1 MLGGTEFVG
10 RAVTEEALARGW
22 EVTVFHRG
30 RHAPPP
36 GVTELLGDRT
46 AEDGLAALAAPA
58 SRTGEANAAGEG
70 NANGGPGGDGDG
82 GAYDWDLVVDTWT
95 GAPSAV
101 RDAARLLADRVGR
114 YAYVSS
120 RSVYDHPAP
129 AGLPEDGPLVAGASP
144 DEDGKDGEVPYALAK
159 RGGELAALDA
169 FGDRALLARAGLVLG
184 PGENVGRLP
193 WWLTRIARGGP
204 VLAPGTPDLKLQYI
218 DVRDLA
224 NWLLD
229 AGSSGLGG
237 PYNLVSRSGH
247 ATMGQLL
254 DACVRAT
261 GSGATLRW
269 TPAETVL
276 AAGVEPWS
284 DLPVW
289 VPPGELYDAVHGGD
303 VSKAYASGLRCRPVE
318 ETVADTWK
326 WLEEL
331 GGRAPQRPD
340 RPAVGLDPLVEAELL
355 AKQG

>member
-10 RAVTEEALARGW
+10 RAVTGAALARGW

-36 GVTELLGDRT
+36 GVAELLGDRT
-46 AEDGLAALAAPA
+46 TEDGLAALA
-58 SRTGEANAAGEG
+58 GDGEG
-70 NANGGPGGDGDG
+70 SDG
-82 GAYDWDLVVDTWT
+82 GYTWDLVVDTWS

-101 RDAARLLADRVGR
+101 RDAARLLADRAAR

-129 AGLPEDGPLVAGASP
+129 AGLSEDGPLVAGASP
-144 DEDGKDGEVPYALAK
+144 DAGGDVSYPLAK

-169 FGDRALLARAGLVLG
+169 FGDRALLARAGLILG
-184 PGENVGRLP
+184 PWENIGRLP
-193 WWLTRIARGGP
+193 WWLGRIARGGP
-204 VLAPGTPDLKLQYI
+204 VLAPGTPDLGLQYI
-218 DVRDLA
+218 DARDLA

-229 AGSSGLGG
+229 AAGSGLHG
-237 PYNLVSRSGH
+237 PYNLVSRPGH

-254 DACVRAT
+254 EACARVT
-261 GSGATLRW
+261 GSDAELRW
-269 TPAETVL
+269 TPTERIL
-276 AAGVEPWS
+276 AAGVEPWT

-289 VPPGELYDAVHGGD
+289 LPPGELYDTLHCGD
-303 VSKAYASGLRCRPVE
+303 VSKAYATGLRCRPVE

-331 GGRAPQRPD
+331 GGVAPQRPD
-340 RPAVGLDPLVEAELL
+340 RPAVGLDPDVEAALL
-355 AKQG
+355 TEGA